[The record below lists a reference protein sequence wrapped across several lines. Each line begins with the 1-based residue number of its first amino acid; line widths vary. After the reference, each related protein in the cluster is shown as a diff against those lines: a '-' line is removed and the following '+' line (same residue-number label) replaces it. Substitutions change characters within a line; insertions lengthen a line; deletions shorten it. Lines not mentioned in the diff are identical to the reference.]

1 MNKHSPSSRRTACIC
16 CNGELR
22 GVPQARDLAAGADL
36 LIAADGGADHVHAL
50 GLKPHAIIGDMDS
63 LREDPWPEEK
73 GIQRV
78 RLSPDKDKCDGELA
92 VEWAFKHGCDKALL
106 LAAWGGRVDQAVGN
120 CALLMRYPEKLA
132 LWDDGI
138 LVVAM
143 SEGQE
148 SVLPVAAGTKVSVI
162 SFQSSTLIRTEGLT
176 YGLNGEPLRSATHGM
191 SNTAVTARPVVSVV
205 KGVALVCMEG
215 GETWLDE

>member
-1 MNKHSPSSRRTACIC
+1 MNEHSSSSRRTACIC

-22 GVPQARDLAAGADL
+22 GVPRARELAAGADL
-36 LIAADGGADHVHAL
+36 LIAADGGADHIRAL

-63 LREDPWPEEK
+63 LREDPWPDDR
-73 GIQRV
+73 GVQRIE
-78 RLSPDKDKCDGELA
+78 LSPDKDKCDGECA
-92 VEWAFKHGCDKALL
+92 VEWAFEHGCKKALL
-106 LAAWGGRVDQAVGN
+106 LAAWGGRIDQALGN

-143 SEGQE
+143 SAGQE
-148 SVLPVAAGTKVSVI
+148 MVLPVAVGATVSVI
-162 SFQSSTLIRTEGLT
+162 SFQSSTLIRTDGLA

-191 SNTAVTARPVVSVV
+191 SSTAMTARPVVSVV
-205 KGVALVCMEG
+205 NGAALVCMEG
-215 GETWLDE
+215 GETWLNE

>member
-1 MNKHSPSSRRTACIC
+1 M
-16 CNGELR
+16 
-22 GVPQARDLAAGADL
+22 DM
-36 LIAADGGADHVHAL
+36 LIAADGGAERIHGL
-50 GLKPHAIIGDMDS
+50 GLRPHAIIGDMDS
-63 LREDPWPEEK
+63 LREDPWPDGK

-92 VEWAFKHGCDKALL
+92 VEWAFEHGCDKALL
-106 LAAWGGRVDQAVGN
+106 LAAWGGRVDQALGN

-143 SEGQE
+143 SAGQE
-148 SVLPVAAGTKVSVI
+148 SVLPVAAGRTVSVI

-176 YGLNGEPLRSATHGM
+176 YGLNGEPLRSATHGI
-191 SNTAVTARPVVSVV
+191 SNTAMTARPVVSVV
-205 KGVALVCMEG
+205 DGAALVCMEG
-215 GETWLDE
+215 GETWLNE

>member
-1 MNKHSPSSRRTACIC
+1 MNEHSPSSRRTACIC

-22 GVPQARDLAAGADL
+22 GFPRARELAAGADL
-36 LIAADGGADHVHAL
+36 LIAADGGAEHIHGL

-63 LREDPWPEEK
+63 LREDPWPDDED
-73 GIQRV
+73 IQRI

-106 LAAWGGRVDQAVGN
+106 LTAWGGRVDQALGN

-138 LVVAM
+138 LVLAM
-143 SEGQE
+143 SAGQE
-148 SVLPVAAGTKVSVI
+148 AVLPVAAGATVSVI
-162 SFQSSTLIRTEGLT
+162 SFQSSTFIRTEGLT
-176 YGLNGEPLRSATHGM
+176 YGLNGEPLRSATHGI
-191 SNTAVTARPVVSVV
+191 SNTAMTARPVVSVV
-205 KGVALVCMEG
+205 DGAALVCMEG
-215 GETWLDE
+215 GETWLSE